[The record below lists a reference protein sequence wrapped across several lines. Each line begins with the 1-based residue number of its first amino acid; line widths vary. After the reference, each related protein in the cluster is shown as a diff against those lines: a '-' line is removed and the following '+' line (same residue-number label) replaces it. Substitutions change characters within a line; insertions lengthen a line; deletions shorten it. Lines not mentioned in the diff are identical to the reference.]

1 MNTTSPATTL
11 TRFRDGLYHCLG
23 LRRDA
28 LFEVLDAVLTGPPV
42 TSAVRL
48 SLEPVFRR
56 GWASTCDALSDGSLD
71 AAAFQRLVVPHL
83 AETVQIG
90 GRHLWVMD
98 GSGWSRPSAPTSPER
113 TACRVLVP
121 GSARQSIQDGWEY
134 QWLAAIPDATGSWVL
149 PLSVARRSIEAGTPT
164 ALAITQ
170 IRQVQAARA
179 ATGTAVERPI
189 LLLDSSYDVVQLVEA
204 DLGVD
209 ILARSA
215 RNRRFYRPPH
225 WSGRGRKP
233 LHGPV
238 FKLNDPTT
246 HGEPDQREVLPDAVH
261 GTVTI
266 ERWDRLHREEQAAVP
281 LSLIRI
287 TLAHVSAR
295 SHHTAPPPPLWLV
308 WTGTDP
314 PPTAALFRLWY
325 ARRFAIEHAFRFLKQ
340 TLGWTRLRP
349 RSPRTADRWSWL
361 LAMAWWQLWL
371 ARQQVAA
378 IRLPWEAAT
387 SRCPSSPGQVRRA
400 LAGLFLG
407 IGTPARSPRP
417 RGNAPG
423 RRPGH
428 APGRAR
434 RYPARKRAPPAP
446 RKRRNTRP

>member
-11 TRFRDGLYHCLG
+11 TRFREGLYHCLG

-28 LFEVLDAVLTGPPV
+28 LFELLDAVLTSLAV

-48 SLEPVFRR
+48 SLEPSFRR
-56 GWASTCDALSDGSLD
+56 GWAAACDALSDGSLD
-71 AAAFQRLVVPHL
+71 ATACQRLVMPSLV
-83 AETVQIG
+83 ETARIG
-90 GRHLWVMD
+90 GRALWVMD

-134 QWLAAIPDATGSWVL
+134 QWLCAIPDAAGSWVL

-164 ALAITQ
+164 ELAITQ
-170 IRQVQAARA
+170 IRQVQAARV
-179 ATGTAVERPI
+179 ATGTATERPL

-215 RNRRFYRPPH
+215 RNRRFLRPPH

-233 LHGPV
+233 IHGPV

-246 HGEPDQREVLPDAVH
+246 QGTPDHREVVPDAVH
-261 GTVTI
+261 GTVSI
-266 ERWDRLHREEQAAVP
+266 ERWDRLHREERAAVP

-295 SHHTAPPPPLWLV
+295 SHHTAPPPPLWLI
-308 WTGTDP
+308 WTGAEP
-314 PPTAALFRLWY
+314 PPTAVLFRTWY

-349 RSPRTADRWSWL
+349 RSPQTADRWSWL
-361 LAMAWWQLWL
+361 LAMALWQLWV

-378 IRLPWEAAT
+378 IRLPWEPQAAH
-387 SRCPSSPGQVRRA
+387 CPPSPGQVRRA

-407 IGTPARSPRP
+407 VGTPARHPRP
-417 RGNAPG
+417 RGKAPG
-423 RRPGH
+423 RQPGQ

-446 RKRRNTRP
+446 RKRRNSCP